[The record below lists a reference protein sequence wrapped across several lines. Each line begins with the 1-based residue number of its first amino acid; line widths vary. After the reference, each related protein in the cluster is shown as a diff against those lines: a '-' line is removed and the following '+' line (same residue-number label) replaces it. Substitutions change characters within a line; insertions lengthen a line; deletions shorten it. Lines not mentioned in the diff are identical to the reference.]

1 MFLTAGSH
9 FPLPR
14 VVHKRA
20 NVRKSS
26 TSGSPIR
33 LAHSRDLIC
42 LPHRVI
48 PAPVGWESPAELPAP
63 NIIFETESW
72 TSNESCHT
80 FDWPR
85 IMFLTAGSNFPLPRL
100 VYKRRMC
107 ANQTRQALQLDLP
120 ILEIRMTPHTHTR
133 LKCWMKYIPRSNLI
147 PSQFRKPH
155 GIYVTCINTASHI
168 RINNSPA

>member
-1 MFLTAGSH
+1 MKVLEWPRIMFLSAGSN
-9 FPLPR
+9 FYFLELFTR
-14 VVHKRA
+14 ERMCA
-20 NVRKSS
+20 NQARQALQLDW
-26 TSGSPIR
+26 PIQEIR
-33 LAHSRDLIC
+33 LL
-42 LPHRVI
+42 HRVI

-85 IMFLTAGSNFPLPRL
+85 IMFLTACSNFPLPRL

-120 ILEIRMTPHTHTR
+120 TLEIRMTPHTH
-133 LKCWMKYIPRSNLI
+133 MRSKMLNEVCSTIKLN
-147 PSQFRKPH
+147 PLTVP
-155 GIYVTCINTASHI
+155 
-168 RINNSPA
+168 